1 MRLASGEFAI
11 LLNSDVVVLP
21 GCLNMLLRTIK
32 TYPGGNVG
40 MVGPLMLDN
49 KGNIMEAGG
58 GIFRYGQPFN
68 SARGYRPLDLSM
80 HHARVVDYISAA
92 CLLVRRK
99 LFLSLGLFDEK
110 YAPAYFE
117 DTDAALVH
125 AEHGWKTI
133 LQPLS
138 VVLHHEGSSYG
149 KSGKSTVKDN
159 LMEINSKKF
168 RDAHHGLVDNYCP
181 APKYN
186 SQSHTK
192 SQLDVHMGHSFY
204 RQQHRVLFLEDI
216 VPEPDREAG
225 SIRLFAMLQIL
236 TELGMSVT
244 FEPLAVPNRTPR
256 YLLSLFADGINAV
269 VPGTLR
275 DMALSAIT
283 LRSFSESSSYY
294 SSINLCPYDLIII
307 GRRDVFTHHIADV
320 KVLCPTTPIIF
331 DTVDVHFIRE
341 LRSFNVTYNTVVE
354 HKSRRDKNNLM
365 KKKEALARIEED
377 KAMEVG
383 YVQLSN
389 VTLVV
394 STEEQRILK
403 EMLGNN
409 ADVRVISNIYT
420 VGADSDKRTGNTSQ
434 SVNHRSGAVFVGN
447 MCHSPNVDAVDFIVR
462 HILGDQSKA
471 KLPLDFKMH
480 FVWSRSHKCPHETL
494 RKAERHPLVVIHRD
508 ISDEE
513 LYDLHQQVRVVLA
526 PLRFGAGVKGKVNYA
541 LLHGVPVIGTKVA
554 TEGMNLVHELNCL
567 LAETGEEFVNAIN
580 RITTDDNLF
589 DKIAMEGKQ
598 IMRTLFGRDVALMK
612 LKQVIVDLG
621 VSLPVVTP
629 ITPVISSP
637 NNSTTMSAQ
646 ISLGG
651 AFMCP
656 FLHDYDHSRF
666 VGSFWRNEAIGTDLP
681 PYPRPMSP
689 KLTAKE
695 RKKLRAQEKAIS
707 DNASKRPLKPR
718 EAVKRSKLLIHDE
731 GVTFPIYPRLPYQKK
746 YIQFL

>member
-1 MRLASGEFAI
+1 MYVPCKTKKEGRDDNLSLKRASTN
-11 LLNSDVVVLP
+11 LTS
-21 GCLNMLLRTIK
+21 K
-32 TYPGGNVG
+32 T
-40 MVGPLMLDN
+40 
-49 KGNIMEAGG
+49 
-58 GIFRYGQPFN
+58 
-68 SARGYRPLDLSM
+68 SS
-80 HHARVVDYISAA
+80 ISAA

-99 LFLSLGLFDEK
+99 LSLSLGLFDEK

-125 AEHGWKTI
+125 AEYGWKTI

-149 KSGKSTVKDN
+149 KSGKSMVKDN

-168 RDAHHGLVDNYCP
+168 RDAHHVLVDNYCP

-186 SQSHTK
+186 SLSHTK
-192 SQLDVHMGHSFY
+192 SPLDVHMGHSFY
-204 RQQHRVLFLEDI
+204 RQHHRVLFLEDI

-225 SIRLFAMLQIL
+225 SIRLYAMLQIL

-244 FEPLAVPNRTPR
+244 FEPLAVPGRTPR

-269 VPGTLR
+269 APGTLR

-283 LRSFSESSSYY
+283 LRTFSESSSYY

-307 GRRDVFTHHIADV
+307 GRRDVFTHHIGDV

-341 LRSFNVTYNTVVE
+341 LRSFNVTYNTAVE
-354 HKSRRDKNNLM
+354 HKSRRDKNYVM

-403 EMLGNN
+403 EMLGNTT
-409 ADVRVISNIYT
+409 DVRVISNIYT
-420 VGADSDKRTGNTSQ
+420 VGTDSENRVGNTSQ
-434 SVNHRSGAVFVGN
+434 SINRRSGAVFVGN

-462 HILGDQSKA
+462 HILGNSRNLSMAQ
-471 KLPLDFKMH
+471 LPVDFKMH
-480 FVWSRSHKCPHETL
+480 FVWSRSHKCPHEIL

-513 LYDLHQQVRVVLA
+513 LFELHRQVRVVLA

-567 LAETGEEFVNAIN
+567 LAETGDEFVKAIN
-580 RITTDDNLF
+580 RITTDDILF
-589 DKIAMEGKQ
+589 DKIAMEGKN
-598 IMRTLFGRDVALMK
+598 IMRTLFGRDVAQMK
-612 LKQVIVDLG
+612 IKQVIADLG
-621 VSLPVVTP
+621 ISLPVATA
-629 ITPVISSP
+629 ITPVISNA
-637 NNSTTMSAQ
+637 NNSTAMSAQ
-646 ISLGG
+646 ISLSG

-656 FLHDYDHSRF
+656 FLQDYDHSRF

-689 KLTAKE
+689 KLTTKE
-695 RKKLRAQEKAIS
+695 RMKQRAQEKAMR
-707 DNASKRPLKPR
+707 DDASKRPLKPR
-718 EAVKRSKLLIHDE
+718 EAVRRSKLLIHDE

-746 YIQFL
+746 YIQFV